1 MTFKEARTE
10 AEANAKADG
19 EEWILVID
27 NKDEFR
33 IMPRRL
39 YVPRSYGILFSTA
52 GARR

>member
-1 MTFKEARTE
+1 MTFKEAK
-10 AEANAKADG
+10 AEAITNAQTSG

-33 IMPRRL
+33 ILPRRL
-39 YVPRSYGILFSTA
+39 YVPRSYGILFSTE